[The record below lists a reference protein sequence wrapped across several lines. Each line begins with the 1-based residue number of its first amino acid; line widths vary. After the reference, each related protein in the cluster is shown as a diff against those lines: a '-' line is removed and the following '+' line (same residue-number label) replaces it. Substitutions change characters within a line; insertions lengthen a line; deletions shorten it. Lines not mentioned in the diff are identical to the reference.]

1 MQLKTPHFR
10 CVEWHSRHS
19 GSHMR
24 HDSNDARSSS
34 KNSIVGNPPCQP
46 SPYPSCHS
54 LPLLEVEVVCGVN
67 LIQLKRWNGR
77 RVPFFCRRLSL
88 KSKVTKVC
96 QCLPHHVACVQLL
109 VEKKSCWFGKWCQPR
124 GGGERDAGQRGK
136 TLSLSLARS
145 QLPLALH
152 FDT

>member
-109 VEKKSCWFGKWCQPR
+109 VEKKKLLVWEMVPAQGGWGEGCRAKRKNSFIVFGAFSTSV
-124 GGGERDAGQRGK
+124 G
-136 TLSLSLARS
+136 T
-145 QLPLALH
+145 AL
-152 FDT
+152 

>member
-46 SPYPSCHS
+46 SPYPSSHS

-109 VEKKSCWFGKWCQPR
+109 VEKKSCWFGKWCQL
-124 GGGERDAGQRGK
+124 GGGEVCRAKRKNSFIVFGAFSTSVG
-136 TLSLSLARS
+136 T
-145 QLPLALH
+145 AL
-152 FDT
+152 

>member
-46 SPYPSCHS
+46 SPYPSSHS

-109 VEKKSCWFGKWCQPR
+109 VEKKSCWFGKWCQL
-124 GGGERDAGQRGK
+124 GGGGRFAGQRGK